1 MMDGTTG
8 PRGLHDEHDAAARAA
23 LTPRD
28 KRPLHRDVAPPTP
41 FPMQALGPLQAAA
54 EGLQDRVQ
62 SPAALCA
69 QSVLAAAT
77 LAAQPHADVVLP
89 TGRPHPLSQLFLTV
103 AASGERKTSADHIA
117 LAEVYRAEAEWHDA
131 YAATLDAYKRDHAAW
146 KEAVENVKRESKKA
160 KGAQDGGRAAI
171 AAALLGI
178 GSEPREP
185 PHPMMIVS
193 DPTPDGLV
201 LHLQLCRPS
210 AGLFTSEGG
219 GFIGGHAMNDD
230 NRMRTGALLNAVW
243 DGTPIRQQRV
253 MRGLVFLPG
262 RRVTMHLMAQ
272 PAAAACLLGDDMLD
286 DLGLLARCL
295 VVQPESTIGT
305 RPFRETQ
312 DAARLA
318 LDAYH
323 GKMGV
328 LLRMAPPTH
337 PDDDR
342 ILTPRPLPLAPAARA
357 AWISFHDHVERDLAD
372 GGALR
377 PVRAFGAKMAE
388 HAGRLAGVLTLFD
401 DPDAREVPAAMMAC
415 GIILAQHY
423 AQEALRLQGAA
434 SIAPE
439 LALASKLLAWWQ
451 ARPDPTCHLSM
462 IYQRGLNAIR
472 TADQARRIVHILE
485 DHGHVVRL
493 TPGTEIDGKARRE
506 VWTLAP

>member
-1 MMDGTTG
+1 MDSAF
-8 PRGLHDEHDAAARAA
+8 DAAASAA

-28 KRPLHRDVAPPTP
+28 KRPLHRDVEPPTP

-89 TGRPHPLSQLFLTV
+89 SGRPHPLSQLFLTV
-103 AASGERKTSADHIA
+103 AVSGERKTSADRIA
-117 LAEVYRAEAEWHDA
+117 LAEVYRTEAEWRDA
-131 YAATLDAYKRDHAAW
+131 YAASLDAFKRDHAAW
-146 KEAVENVKRESKKA
+146 KEATENAKKKGREA
-160 KGAQDGGRAAI
+160 KGAQDGGRAEI
-171 AAALLGI
+171 RAALAGV
-178 GSEPREP
+178 GTEPREP

-201 LHLQLCRPS
+201 QHLQQCRPS

-243 DGTPIRQQRV
+243 DGEPIRQQRV

-272 PAAAACLLGDDMLD
+272 PAAAARLLGDEMLD

-295 VVQPESTIGT
+295 VVEPESTIGT
-305 RPFRETQ
+305 RAFRETTET
-312 DAARLA
+312 ARLA

-323 GKMGV
+323 GRIGE
-328 LLRMAPPTH
+328 LLRRAPPTH

-342 ILTPRPLPLAPAARA
+342 TLTPRPLPLAPAARA
-357 AWISFHDHVERDLAD
+357 AWINFHDHVEYDLAD

-377 PVRAFGAKMAE
+377 PVRAFGAKLAE
-388 HAGRLAGVLTLFD
+388 HAGRLAGVLTLFN
-401 DPDAREVPAAMMAC
+401 DPDAHEVPAAMMAC
-415 GIILAQHY
+415 GIALAQHY
-423 AQEALRLQGAA
+423 AKEALRLQGAA
-434 SIAPE
+434 SIAPDLV
-439 LALASKLLAWWQ
+439 LAQRLLAWWQ
-451 ARPDPTCHLSM
+451 ARPDPQCHLAM
-462 IYQRGLNAIR
+462 IYQKGLNAIR
-472 TADQARRIVHILE
+472 TAEQARRIVGILQE
-485 DHGHVVRL
+485 HGFV
-493 TPGTEIDGKARRE
+493 TPLPPGVEIDGKARRE
-506 VWTLAP
+506 AWILVP